1 MSKNKK
7 VTVILFGL
15 IFLCLILTG
24 YFMINSVVKVGSFKS
39 EMKNLE
45 KLDVVKD
52 RFNTRI
58 KSSNDYAIVEKK
70 IKDYLD
76 KCSVNYSDMINIL
89 NDKKVSK
96 ILSIKNYKK
105 DGPEFNKSLKYL
117 DNIENKYNKLD
128 KRFTNC
134 NKESKINKNID
145 IINLDDYY
153 ISLYKKN
160 MIDGKLKKNLD
171 KSIDDSKSS
180 REEVKNKISNIKEVL
195 TILKNNKSKWNI
207 KKNKISFDDY
217 KLYEKYNELVKKI
230 NK

>member
-7 VTVILFGL
+7 VIVILFGL

-39 EMKNLE
+39 EIKNLE
-45 KLDVVKD
+45 KLDVVKN

-58 KSSNDYAIVEKK
+58 KSTNDYAIVEKK

-76 KCSVNYSDMINIL
+76 KCSVNYSDMISIL
-89 NDKKVSK
+89 NDKKVNK
-96 ILSIKNYKK
+96 MLSVNNYKK

-117 DNIENKYNKLD
+117 DNIEKKYNKLN
-128 KRFTNC
+128 KKFTNC

-153 ISLYKKN
+153 VSLYKKN
-160 MIDGKLKKNLD
+160 MINGKLKKNLD
-171 KSIDDSKSS
+171 KSIEDSKST

-207 KKNKISFDDY
+207 KNNKISFDDY